1 MRMKVWER
9 RTDERPSATDVAE
22 QHPGRMTTESDS
34 RYYQFEDINNAVV
47 RLFRQAKQRDGKVGS
62 VLDLGCGRARLGLEV
77 ERLGYTVA
85 GIDNSPVACAAA
97 RTRISEVI
105 ELDFMNPDAVAAAL
119 NGRQFDWIMA
129 ADVLEHSAEP
139 ETALGFY
146 RRFLKPDGRLIV
158 SLPNVAV
165 WDNRFRLLLGRFDYR
180 DSGVMDRTHLR
191 FFTFRTARELI
202 VEAGFTPLQ
211 KTWEPGIARAFVPA
225 LKGLLG
231 RTSGAGAILESPAYR
246 FYSHYVLP
254 IEHMVCGIA
263 PGLLAFRVVML
274 ARLNDCAE
282 EPPSHRNQN

>member
-1 MRMKVWER
+1 MNRG
-9 RTDERPSATDVAE
+9 AQAHVAE
-22 QHPGRMTTESDS
+22 QQPDRMTMESS
-34 RYYQFEDINNAVV
+34 SSYYQFEDINNAII
-47 RLFRQAKQRDGKVGS
+47 RLFRNARQCDRKLGS

-85 GIDNSPVACAAA
+85 GIDNNPVACATA
-97 RTRISEVI
+97 RTRISEVV
-105 ELDFMNPDAVAAAL
+105 ELDFMKLDAVAAAL

-139 ETALGFY
+139 QAALRFY

-165 WDNRFRLLLGRFDYR
+165 WDNRFRLLFGRFDYR

-202 VEAGFTPLQ
+202 IEAGFTPLRR
-211 KTWEPGIARAFVPA
+211 TWEPGIARAFMPA
-225 LKGLLG
+225 VKGLLG
-231 RTSGAGAILESPAYR
+231 RKGGSSAILESPAYR
-246 FYSHYVLP
+246 FYLRYVLP
-254 IEHMVCGIA
+254 VEHLVCGVA
-263 PGLLAFRVVML
+263 PGLLAFRVVIL

-282 EPPSHRNQN
+282 EPPSHRNQS

>member
-1 MRMKVWER
+1 
-9 RTDERPSATDVAE
+9 
-22 QHPGRMTTESDS
+22 MTTESS
-34 RYYQFEDINNAVV
+34 SSYYQFEDINNAII
-47 RLFRQAKQRDGKVGS
+47 RLFRNARQCDRKLGS

-85 GIDNSPVACAAA
+85 GIDNNPVACATA
-97 RTRISEVI
+97 RTRISEVV
-105 ELDFMNPDAVAAAL
+105 ELDFMKLEAVAAAL

-139 ETALGFY
+139 QAALRFY

-165 WDNRFRLLLGRFDYR
+165 WDNRFRLLFGRFDYR

-202 VEAGFTPLQ
+202 IEAGFTPLRR
-211 KTWEPGIARAFVPA
+211 TWEPGIARAFMPA
-225 LKGLLG
+225 VKGLLG
-231 RTSGAGAILESPAYR
+231 RKGGSSAILESPAYR
-246 FYSHYVLP
+246 FYLRYVLP
-254 IEHMVCGIA
+254 VEHLVCGVA
-263 PGLLAFRVVML
+263 PGLLAFRVVIL

-282 EPPSHRNQN
+282 EPPSHRNQS

>member
-1 MRMKVWER
+1 MNHG
-9 RTDERPSATDVAE
+9 AQAHVAE
-22 QHPGRMTTESDS
+22 QQPDRMTTESS
-34 RYYQFEDINNAVV
+34 SSYYQFEDINNAII
-47 RLFRQAKQRDGKVGS
+47 RLFRNARQCDRKLGS

-85 GIDNSPVACAAA
+85 GIDNNPVACATA
-97 RTRISEVI
+97 RTRISEVV
-105 ELDFMNPDAVAAAL
+105 ELDFMKLDAVAATL

-139 ETALGFY
+139 QAALRFY

-165 WDNRFRLLLGRFDYR
+165 WDNRFRLLFGRFDYR

-202 VEAGFTPLQ
+202 IEAGFTPLRR
-211 KTWEPGIARAFVPA
+211 TWEPGIARAFMPA

-231 RTSGAGAILESPAYR
+231 RKGGSSAILESPAYR
-246 FYSHYVLP
+246 FYLRYVLP
-254 IEHMVCGIA
+254 VEHLVCGVA
-263 PGLLAFRVVML
+263 PGLLAFRVVIL

-282 EPPSHRNQN
+282 EPPSHRNQS

>member
-1 MRMKVWER
+1 MNRG
-9 RTDERPSATDVAE
+9 AQAHVAE
-22 QHPGRMTTESDS
+22 QQPDRMTTESS
-34 RYYQFEDINNAVV
+34 SSYYQFEDINNAII
-47 RLFRQAKQRDGKVGS
+47 RLFRNARQCDRKLGS

-85 GIDNSPVACAAA
+85 GIDNNPVACATA
-97 RTRISEVI
+97 RTRISEVV
-105 ELDFMNPDAVAAAL
+105 ELDFMKLEAVAAAL

-139 ETALGFY
+139 QTALRFY

-165 WDNRFRLLLGRFDYR
+165 WDNRFRLLFGRFDYR

-202 VEAGFTPLQ
+202 IEAGFTPLRR
-211 KTWEPGIARAFVPA
+211 TWEPGIARAFMPA
-225 LKGLLG
+225 VKGLLG
-231 RTSGAGAILESPAYR
+231 RKGGSSAILESPAYR
-246 FYSHYVLP
+246 FYLRYVLP
-254 IEHMVCGIA
+254 VEHLVCGVA
-263 PGLLAFRVVML
+263 PGLLAFRVVIL

-282 EPPSHRNQN
+282 EPPSHRNQS

>member
-1 MRMKVWER
+1 MKRGVQA
-9 RTDERPSATDVAE
+9 DLAE
-22 QHPGRMTTESDS
+22 QQPGRMTTESGS
-34 RYYQFEDINNAVV
+34 SYYHFEDINNAIIQ
-47 RLFRQAKQRDGKVGS
+47 LFRNARPRDRKLGS

-85 GIDNSPVACAAA
+85 GIDNSPIACATA

-105 ELDFMNPDAVAAAL
+105 ELDFMKLDAVATAL

-139 ETALGFY
+139 QAALRFY

-165 WDNRFRLLLGRFDYR
+165 WDNRLRLLFGRFDYR

-191 FFTFRTARELI
+191 FFTFRTARDLI
-202 VEAGFTPLQ
+202 IEAGFTPVRRS
-211 KTWEPGIARAFVPA
+211 WEPGIARAFMPA
-225 LKGLLG
+225 LKGLVG
-231 RTSGAGAILESPAYR
+231 RKGGFGAILESPAYR
-246 FYSHYVLP
+246 FYLRFVLP
-254 IEHMVCGIA
+254 VEHLVCGVA
-263 PGLLAFRVVML
+263 PGLLAFRVVIL

-282 EPPSHRNQN
+282 EPPSHRNQS

>member
-1 MRMKVWER
+1 MNRG
-9 RTDERPSATDVAE
+9 AQAHVAE
-22 QHPGRMTTESDS
+22 QQPDRMTTESS
-34 RYYQFEDINNAVV
+34 SSYYQFEDINNAII
-47 RLFRQAKQRDGKVGS
+47 RLFRNARQCDRKLGS

-85 GIDNSPVACAAA
+85 GIDNNPVACATA
-97 RTRISEVI
+97 RTRISEVV
-105 ELDFMNPDAVAAAL
+105 ELDFMKLDAVAAAL

-139 ETALGFY
+139 QAALRFY

-165 WDNRFRLLLGRFDYR
+165 WDNRFRLLFGRFDYR

-202 VEAGFTPLQ
+202 IEAGFTPLRR
-211 KTWEPGIARAFVPA
+211 TWEPGIARAFMPA
-225 LKGLLG
+225 VKGLLG
-231 RTSGAGAILESPAYR
+231 RKGGSSAILESPAYR
-246 FYSHYVLP
+246 FYLRYVLP
-254 IEHMVCGIA
+254 VEHLVCGIA
-263 PGLLAFRVVML
+263 PGLLAFRVVIL

-282 EPPSHRNQN
+282 EPPSHRNQS

>member
-1 MRMKVWER
+1 MNR
-9 RTDERPSATDVAE
+9 RAQAHVPE
-22 QHPGRMTTESDS
+22 QQPDRMTTESS
-34 RYYQFEDINNAVV
+34 SSYYQFEDLNNAII
-47 RLFRQAKQRDGKVGS
+47 RLFCNARQCDRKLGS

-85 GIDNSPVACAAA
+85 GIDNNPVACATA
-97 RTRISEVI
+97 RTRISEVV
-105 ELDFMNPDAVAAAL
+105 ELDFMKLDAVAAAL

-139 ETALGFY
+139 QTALRFY

-165 WDNRFRLLLGRFDYR
+165 WDNRFRLLFGRFDYR

-202 VEAGFTPLQ
+202 IEAGFTPLRR
-211 KTWEPGIARAFVPA
+211 TWEPGIARAFMPA
-225 LKGLLG
+225 VKGLLG
-231 RTSGAGAILESPAYR
+231 RKGGSSAILESPAYR
-246 FYSHYVLP
+246 FYLRYVLP
-254 IEHMVCGIA
+254 VEHLVCGVA
-263 PGLLAFRVVML
+263 PGLLAFRVVIL

-282 EPPSHRNQN
+282 EPPSHRNQS